1 MIAAELTP
9 VPQLIG
15 ECQGA
20 WALNGQGVHRPP
32 VFFQADLVAFGDFGE
47 TGDVGVVF
55 EVGQFDAAADGV
67 GFGAEDEL
75 FVGFGIAAGDGV
87 DTGDYFFGKA
97 FGAEAIERPAAIF
110 DDVVES
116 GGHAFFRRGEAE
128 HDAEDVKDIRGA
140 GLIDLSFVGDGGEGD
155 GAFQGT
161 HATECITAGV

>member
-1 MIAAELTP
+1 M
-9 VPQLIG
+9 
-15 ECQGA
+15 
-20 WALNGQGVHRPP
+20 
-32 VFFQADLVAFGDFGE
+32 
-47 TGDVGVVF
+47 
-55 EVGQFDAAADGV
+55 

-97 FGAEAIERPAAIF
+97 FGAEAIERPAAIL
-110 DDVVES
+110 DDVMES

-155 GAFQGT
+155 GAFQCT